1 MRTPRLV
8 VLTVMT
14 ILLSATAFET
24 AKAEVCRLL
33 DGREFATNWMGDIT
47 YPTELVGFRL
57 RERDDLR
64 GFEIFRPF
72 SDRYEVMLVEGCQP
86 SFDHGGEGGGY
97 DPIAVASQG
106 RKGGNR
112 GPRNEQDGG
121 RDSGGHCDSQGN
133 DDSPCA
139 PQSR

>member
-8 VLTVMT
+8 VLTVTT

-24 AKAEVCRLL
+24 AKAEVCRLI

-57 RERDDLR
+57 RERDDLQ

-72 SDRYEVMLVEGCQP
+72 SARYEVMLVESSHQ
-86 SFDHGGEGGGY
+86 SFDHGGDGGGY
-97 DPIAVASQG
+97 DPVARAGNG
-106 RKGGNR
+106 RKGGR
-112 GPRNEQDGG
+112 GPRDEQDGG
-121 RDSGGHCDSQGN
+121 RDSGGNCDNQGN
-133 DDSPCA
+133 EDSSCA
-139 PQSR
+139 PRRR

>member
-24 AKAEVCRLL
+24 AKAEVCRLI

-57 RERDDLR
+57 RERDDLQ

-72 SDRYEVMLVEGCQP
+72 SADYEVLLVESCHQG
-86 SFDHGGEGGGY
+86 FDHGRDGGGY
-97 DPIAVASQG
+97 DPVAARKGDG

-112 GPRNEQDGG
+112 GPRDDSDGG
-121 RDSGGHCDSQGN
+121 RDSGGNCEPHDEDS
-133 DDSPCA
+133 SCA
-139 PQSR
+139 PRNK